1 MKNISFH
8 ENLTIFHPNIKKII
22 LLSLK
27 ILHISNSLIRKSLI
41 FSFENFNY
49 HKPYVQ
55 IYISIILR
63 KSLLIF
69 FSLLKSMI
77 FIENLSLLCQYFHMK
92 ISDIPQFKI
101 KITVQKIFSLFF
113 QESYNFHSSVKNI
126 RNILITHNYIRLFI

>member
-1 MKNISFH
+1 
-8 ENLTIFHPNIKKII
+8 
-22 LLSLK
+22 
-27 ILHISNSLIRKSLI
+27 
-41 FSFENFNY
+41 
-49 HKPYVQ
+49 
-55 IYISIILR
+55 
-63 KSLLIF
+63 
-69 FSLLKSMI
+69 MI